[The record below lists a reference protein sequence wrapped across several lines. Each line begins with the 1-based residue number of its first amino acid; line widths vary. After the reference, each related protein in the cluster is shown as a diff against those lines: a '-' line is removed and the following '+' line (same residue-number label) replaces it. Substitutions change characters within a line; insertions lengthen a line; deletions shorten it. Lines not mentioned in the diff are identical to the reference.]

1 LQAAKAKLMNTDRA
15 LKNAIEAVENIL
27 KYSPVS
33 ILGITMSPALLV
45 TIAAVAL
52 GLMFKGFHSFL

>member
-1 LQAAKAKLMNTDRA
+1 MNTDRA